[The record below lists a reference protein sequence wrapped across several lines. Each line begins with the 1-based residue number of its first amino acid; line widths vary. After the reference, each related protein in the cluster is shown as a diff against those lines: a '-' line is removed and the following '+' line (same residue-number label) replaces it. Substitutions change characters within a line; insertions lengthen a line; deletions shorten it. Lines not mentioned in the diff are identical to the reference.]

1 VNRTTE
7 DQVNRAVALSL
18 HPFSAIWTIAR
29 KDWLIEGRA
38 KDVLTAT
45 LFFAAMVVIIQV
57 FAFGPSNVGSKEFA
71 TALRQAA
78 PGVLW
83 VAVAFASILAANR
96 AFASEAEDGALE
108 ALLAYPVP
116 AEFLYMG
123 KLLANLGLMLILAAI
138 VTPITI
144 FLYNL
149 PVGAN
154 WPLLILTV
162 FLGTAGFS
170 IVSTFFSALT
180 VNLRAREALLPIIVF
195 PLVVAVVLGAVNA
208 TVAIVTLAPA
218 DEVWKWLRL
227 LIGFDVVLVTACTLV
242 FPFAVES

>member
-1 VNRTTE
+1 MTPAARESQTERT
-7 DQVNRAVALSL
+7 LSL
-18 HPFSAIWTIAR
+18 HPLTAIWTIAR

-38 KDVLTAT
+38 RDVLTAT
-45 LFFAAMVVIIQV
+45 LFFAGMVVVIQV
-57 FAFGPSNVGSKEFA
+57 FAFGPSNASSSEFSKV
-71 TALRQAA
+71 LKQAA

-96 AFASEAEDGALE
+96 AFAAEAEDGALE
-108 ALLAYPVP
+108 ALLAYPVSP
-116 AEFLYMG
+116 EFLYLG
-123 KLLANLGLMLILAAI
+123 KLLANLGLMLILATI

-144 FLYNL
+144 FLYGL
-149 PVGAN
+149 TVGSS

-227 LIGFDVVLVTACTLV
+227 LIGFDVVLVTTCTLV
-242 FPFAVES
+242 FPFAVET